1 MASSTSCT
9 SNWVWQSPSI
19 WVDHDSCVLIRS
31 PAALGACGGA
41 LFVGGGII
49 RAVSLRVHV
58 SWTQTTGNAPHRM
71 STTDTSSIQTGLAP
85 TSIVRSVFL
94 EPRSFLGTSTKQ
106 EQLEVNQC
114 APHNCGDEDFGELG
128 TTTATAPATPLT
140 PSAANDLP
148 SDKLL
153 RVRANNRK
161 SNANYVKRLGRPLT
175 KIRKETLYLEVVHLR
190 SKSEKLLDENKALL
204 LSNSKLHSENLMLRD
219 YLDKTQA
226 GMTFSPEEWSRHSR
240 DITHAVARITTLE
253 KILQSSFH
261 PQSMT

>member
-1 MASSTSCT
+1 M
-9 SNWVWQSPSI
+9 
-19 WVDHDSCVLIRS
+19 
-31 PAALGACGGA
+31 
-41 LFVGGGII
+41 GGGII

-58 SWTQTTGNAPHRM
+58 SWIQTTGNAPHRM
-71 STTDTSSIQTGLAP
+71 STTDTPSIQTGLAP

-114 APHNCGDEDFGELG
+114 APHTCGDEDFGELG